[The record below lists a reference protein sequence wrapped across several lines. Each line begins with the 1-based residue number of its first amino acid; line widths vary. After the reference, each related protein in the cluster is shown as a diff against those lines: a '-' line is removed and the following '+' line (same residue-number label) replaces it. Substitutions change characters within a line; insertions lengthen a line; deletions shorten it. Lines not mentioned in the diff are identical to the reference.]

1 MERRK
6 FIRLIGISVV
16 AWPAPG
22 WAQERVYRVA
32 HLSETAEAE
41 GATRAFSLPALAEMG
56 FVEGRNLHLSM
67 RAGAADDLPTLAK
80 ELLAT
85 KPDVVIAIGSAAALA
100 AREATKSVPI
110 VLFSHDPVALGLATS
125 FARPGSNVT
134 GISTMVVE
142 LQEKRLELLLE
153 AVPKLRRVAV
163 LLRVTSPTREQSAR
177 TLPSAAARA
186 GIELLVY
193 SADGPSDYPAAF
205 AAMRRD
211 GVEALLIGSDPRFF
225 QDRDL
230 LVALSREYPTSCEWV
245 SMARAG
251 CLLGYGASRPELR
264 RRLGQYVARIL
275 SGASAGEL
283 PIEQPSKFELGI
295 NLKTAKALNLN
306 IPRELLARSDEV
318 ID

>member
-1 MERRK
+1 V
-6 FIRLIGISVV
+6 S
-16 AWPAPG
+16 G
-22 WAQERVYRVA
+22 WAQHAERVYRLA
-32 HLSETAEAE
+32 HLAETADAE
-41 GATRAFSLPALAEMG
+41 EATRAFSLPALAELG
-56 FVEGRNLHLSM
+56 FVEGRNLHLTM
-67 RAGAADDLPTLAK
+67 RAGAADALPTLAS

-85 KPDVVIAIGSAAALA
+85 KPDIIIAIGSAAALA
-100 AREATKSVPI
+100 ARKTTSSIPI
-110 VLFSHDPVALGLATS
+110 VLFSYDPVALGLATS
-125 FARPGSNVT
+125 FARPRSNVT

-153 AVPKLRRVAV
+153 AVPKLRRVAA
-163 LLRVTSPTREQSAR
+163 LLRQTSPTREQSAR
-177 TLPSAAARA
+177 TLPAAAARA

-193 SADGPSDYPAAF
+193 SADGPSDYQAAF
-205 AAMRRD
+205 AKMRQD

-230 LVALSREYPTSCEWV
+230 LAALSREARHPTSCEWV

-251 CLLGYGASRPELR
+251 SLLGYGASRPELR

-275 SGASAGEL
+275 GGASASEL

-306 IPRELLARSDEV
+306 IPRELLARADEV
-318 ID
+318 FE